1 MLNAV
6 TILNGSTVYFNND
19 RGTAAEGGS
28 DSFMSSAASA
38 GLSGS
43 WITESTGVL
52 DTMDLVNNP
61 GQDLSAVPDPV
72 VNGLASKEEGV
83 QDLVIMSGSMDAG
96 TGSLN
101 VNVQDNTNL
110 Y

>member
-1 MLNAV
+1 MQLRSL
-6 TILNGSTVYFNND
+6 TDQTVYFNNEPWNSCG
-19 RGTAAEGGS
+19 RWKTIPL
-28 DSFMSSAASA
+28 MSSATSA
-38 GLSGS
+38 GLSGN

-72 VNGLASKEEGV
+72 ANGLASKEEGV